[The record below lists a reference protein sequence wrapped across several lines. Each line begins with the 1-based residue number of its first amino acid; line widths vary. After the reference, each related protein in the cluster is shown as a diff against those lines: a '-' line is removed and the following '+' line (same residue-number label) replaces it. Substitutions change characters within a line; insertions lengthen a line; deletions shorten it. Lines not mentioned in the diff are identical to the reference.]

1 MKHYTIEPK
10 EGWTLYRNENGTDL
24 GVSSAA
30 VIERDG
36 YVFKDP
42 EGCGELRPWC
52 DWRLKPEDRAADLA
66 KRLSVEEIA
75 GLMIYSAHQ
84 MVPAPPA
91 GPFPGFY
98 DGKPFAESGKA
109 PWDLTDQQKK
119 MLETDRIR
127 HVLLTTVQSAATSA
141 RWNNQLQTLA
151 ERLPHAIPVNISS
164 DPRHGAGK
172 AAVEFK
178 SEAAA
183 VSKWPEGL
191 GLAATFDP
199 KVCYAYGTAVSEE
212 YRALGIA
219 TALSP
224 QIDLGTDPRWMR
236 FEDTF
241 GPDSGLVTAF
251 GRAYCDALQTT
262 EEEPTGWGAKSVLA
276 MAKHW
281 PGGGPCEAGRDA
293 HYPFGKFAV
302 YPGGCQAEHLKPF
315 LEGAFRLDG
324 PTGKAAAVMPY
335 YTISCDFDEKTGIKL
350 GNSYNH
356 HLISELLRDKY
367 GYDGVVCTDWG
378 ITGDP
383 AAEIDSFGSRCFG
396 TEDLTEAERHLM
408 ILENGVDQFG
418 GNTDIRPV
426 LDAYRLGCEKHGE
439 DWMRARFEA
448 SARRLLLGSFRC
460 GLFDNAYLDP
470 AESEGIVGN
479 AAFVEAGFAAQL
491 QSLVLLKNKGVL
503 PLRDKLKVFVPDRH
517 IDAGKTFFCT
527 PDPAKDLPGAARE
540 IVDRYLTWV
549 DTPAEADAAVV
560 FIESPISRGYA
571 EGYVPISLQYRP
583 YTADAARDVSL
594 AGGDFREADHNRSYR
609 GKTGTCRNE
618 SDLDLV
624 LKAREAM
631 GDKPVVVVIRMHHGA
646 VLSELEPAAD
656 AIVVDFGV
664 QEEAI
669 FDILTGKSEPA
680 GRLPLQLP
688 RNMETVEHH
697 CEDKPLDI
705 EPYIDEMGNAY
716 DFGFGMNW
724 KGVIH
729 K

>member
-1 MKHYTIEPK
+1 MKRYTIEPM
-10 EGWTLYRNENGTDL
+10 EGWTLYRNENGTDI
-24 GVSSAA
+24 GVSSTC
-30 VIERDG
+30 VIEREG
-36 YVFKDP
+36 YVFKNP

-52 DWRLKPEDRAADLA
+52 DWRLSPEERAADLA
-66 KRLSVEEIA
+66 ARLSVEEIA

-98 DGKPFAESGKA
+98 DGKPFAESGKNA
-109 PWDLTDQQKK
+109 WDLTDQQKK

-127 HVLLTTVQSAATSA
+127 HVLLTTVESAATSA
-141 RWNNQLQTLA
+141 RWNNALQTLA
-151 ERLPHAIPVNISS
+151 EKLPHAIPVNISS

-178 SEAAA
+178 SEAAS

-199 KVCYAYGTAVSEE
+199 KICYAYGTAVSEE

-241 GPDSGLVTAF
+241 GPDPEMVTAF

-262 EEEPTGWGAKSVLA
+262 QGEPTGWGKKSVLA

-315 LEGAFRLDG
+315 LDGAFKLDG

-335 YTISCDFDEKTGIKL
+335 YTISCDFDEKTGKKL

-383 AAEIDSFGSRCFG
+383 APVIDSFGSRCFG
-396 TEDLTEAERHLM
+396 VEDLTEAERHLM

-426 LDAYRLGCEKHGE
+426 LQAYKLGCEKHGE
-439 DWMRARFEA
+439 AWMRSRFEA
-448 SARRLLLGSFRC
+448 SARRLLVGSFRC
-460 GLFDNAYLDP
+460 GLFDNAYLAP
-470 AESEGIVGN
+470 AESEKLVGN
-479 AAFVEAGFAAQL
+479 AEFTDAGFAAQL
-491 QSLVLLKNKGVL
+491 KSLVLIKNKGVL
-503 PLRDKLKVFVPDRH
+503 PLKDKIKVYIPDRH

-527 PDPAKDLPGAARE
+527 PDPAKDLPGATKE
-540 IVDRYLTWV
+540 IVEKYLTWV
-549 DTPAEADAAVV
+549 DTPADADAAIV

-571 EGYVPISLQYRP
+571 DGYVPVSLQYRP
-583 YTADAARDVSL
+583 YTADTARERSI
-594 AGGDFREADHNRSYR
+594 AGGDFREASDNRSYR
-609 GKTGTCRNE
+609 GNVGTCRNE

-624 LKAREAM
+624 LRAREAM
-631 GDKPVVVVIRMHHGA
+631 GDKPVIVVIRMHHGA
-646 VLSELEPAAD
+646 VLGELEPAAD

-669 FDILTGKSEPA
+669 FDILTGRHEPS

-688 RNMETVEHH
+688 RDMETVERH
-697 CEDKPLDI
+697 CEDKPLDM
-705 EPYIDEMGNAY
+705 EPHVDDQGNAY
-716 DFGFGMNW
+716 DFGFGLNW
-724 KGVIH
+724 NGIIRK
-729 K
+729 